1 MFLVYVPVLAVTV
14 YFCATR
20 CVPASARRVVSRV
33 GSDIVFAGVLAV
45 AKVIRYLAARRSTYI
60 WDTRKRLWQPL
71 ASVCDTLLK
80 VDADQALI
88 NTSSG
93 QASIRIAQA
102 VSTVGGCDHDT
113 THILQSMWDHGDGVR
128 IVVPVNVVIECL
140 EMKDLDYNTEVVTR
154 IRYTGHSN
162 KHKRYPAE
170 TFSAKYV
177 CQLSEIFRFPPYPSS
192 EAVRRGLGRPRVIRA
207 NYAENNG
214 KMLFGH
220 EATESSGLRHD
231 FYASVHDDPCLK
243 KNVVTFF
250 HPGSRYQE
258 KQKIVVTTSKLDG
271 KITCNESKVPT

>member
-1 MFLVYVPVLAVTV
+1 MFLVYVPVLFVTL

-33 GSDIVFAGVLAV
+33 ASDVVFAAVLAV
-45 AKVIRYLAARRSTYI
+45 ARVIRYLAAHRSTYI
-60 WDTRKRLWQPL
+60 WDKRERLWQPL
-71 ASVCDTLLK
+71 ANVCDTLLK
-80 VDADQALI
+80 VDADEALL

-102 VSTVGGCDHDT
+102 LSTVGGCDYDT
-113 THILQSMWDHGDGVR
+113 THILQSMWNHGDGVR
-128 IVVPVNVVIECL
+128 MVVPVNVVIECL
-140 EMKDLDYNTEVVTR
+140 AMKDLDYNTEVVTR
-154 IRYTGHSN
+154 IRYSGHSN
-162 KHKRYPAE
+162 AQKRYPAE

-207 NYAENNG
+207 NFVEHNG
-214 KMLFGH
+214 KMLYGH
-220 EATESSGLRHD
+220 EARESSGLRRD
-231 FYASVHDDPCLK
+231 FYASVDDDPCLQ

-250 HPGSRYQE
+250 DPGSRYQE

-271 KITCNESKVPT
+271 KITCNMSKVPT